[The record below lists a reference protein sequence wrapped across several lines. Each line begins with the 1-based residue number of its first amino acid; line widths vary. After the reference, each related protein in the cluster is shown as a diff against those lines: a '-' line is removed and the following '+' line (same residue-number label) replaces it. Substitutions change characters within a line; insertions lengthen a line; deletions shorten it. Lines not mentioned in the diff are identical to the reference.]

1 MTVAWWFG
9 RRCWCSL
16 RGVCDVVFV
25 RLGGEVP
32 CFSGES
38 ESEGFGGGDW
48 REGNFGKEKSSEEV
62 LLRAVEER
70 SSMGPIW

>member
-1 MTVAWWFG
+1 MTVAWWFW

-25 RLGGEVP
+25 RLGDEVP

-38 ESEGFGGGDW
+38 ESEGLVYVRRLAG
-48 REGNFGKEKSSEEV
+48 R
-62 LLRAVEER
+62 
-70 SSMGPIW
+70 